1 MKTIKKLE
9 KELNLEYINQT
20 NQAYIDWYRD
30 AIRWIYNDIQQSAVL
45 SVQGIEKYLQDL
57 MNK

>member
-1 MKTIKKLE
+1 MKTLKELE
-9 KELNLEYINQT
+9 KWLEIENPFH
-20 NQAYIDWYRD
+20 NAYYDWYKD
-30 AIRWIYNDIQQSAVL
+30 AIEWIYNDIQQSAVL